1 MTALGKRVEWKSA
14 GSHSVKMGHLENWKA
29 FSKLISQ
36 NDKNSKSQEKRL
48 KTLFPQVWE
57 FAGLET
63 RSDEEG
69 IEMKHR
75 NKLQTLNCC
84 RYLGLGIWK
93 HPSLFNM
100 NLWIGSFGEPVL
112 NFFSQNLIH
121 CRVFPFPCRR
131 LMSSEIHFARSI
143 CHRRPPSPGF
153 SYLSNALAS
162 LALIL
167 VKYLYYFK

>member
-84 RYLGLGIWK
+84 RYLGFGYLKTSIIVQHEFVNRLLRRTCAQFFLSKSNTLQSISISMQKTGVFWNTFCKINLSPTAAIW
-93 HPSLFNM
+93 
-100 NLWIGSFGEPVL
+100 GSIWG
-112 NFFSQNLIH
+112 
-121 CRVFPFPCRR
+121 R
-131 LMSSEIHFARSI
+131 L
-143 CHRRPPSPGF
+143 
-153 SYLSNALAS
+153 
-162 LALIL
+162 
-167 VKYLYYFK
+167 